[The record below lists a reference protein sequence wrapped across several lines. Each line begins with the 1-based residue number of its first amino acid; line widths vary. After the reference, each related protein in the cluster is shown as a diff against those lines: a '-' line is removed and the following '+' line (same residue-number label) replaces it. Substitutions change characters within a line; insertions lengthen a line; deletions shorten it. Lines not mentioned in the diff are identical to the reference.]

1 LRFNKID
8 ETDDMIKRKT
18 FIIFDPRN
26 REIEEKILN
35 KTQNN
40 SVVIKFE
47 YVFLYLSFYIY
58 RLIVVIK
65 YMKISISI
73 KN

>member
-1 LRFNKID
+1 MRFNKID

-47 YVFLYLSFYIY
+47 YVFFVSLFLYNIKAYSCHKIY
-58 RLIVVIK
+58 E
-65 YMKISISI
+65 
-73 KN
+73 NFNFN